1 VIDVESSGSTA
12 GPGHAGGALSAE
24 GLEAVRELPGVRR
37 VESLSLYRLRAYVDS
52 SAADVLPHVLNALER
67 HGVEVA
73 SAQEF
78 SPSFDEIFVRL
89 LKAKR

>member
-1 VIDVESSGSTA
+1 M
-12 GPGHAGGALSAE
+12 LSAE
-24 GLEAVRELPGVRR
+24 SLDAVRELPGVRR

-52 SAADVLPHVLNALER
+52 SAADVLPLVLNALER

-89 LKAKR
+89 LEAKR